1 MRTIKQDVQLLKDIR
16 DELISSF
23 QPDTISTFEMEALY
37 KMIGLIFENQNK
49 WLLSDKISSE
59 KQLRMDQYKS
69 EKGMSSSGGEESSP
83 TEAQIR
89 YATTLG
95 INVEGKSK
103 KQVSELIDKAKKSK
117 ASKMGEVGC

>member
-1 MRTIKQDVQLLKDIR
+1 LAEKNKIVTTYR
-16 DELISSF
+16 DLERVK
-23 QPDTISTFEMEALY
+23 TT
-37 KMIGLIFENQNK
+37 G
-49 WLLSDKISSE
+49 
-59 KQLRMDQYKS
+59 
-69 EKGMSSSGGEESSP
+69 GGEESSP

-117 ASKMGEVGC
+117 ASKMGE